1 MNILKG
7 KITAVKTNGNL
18 SLVEIDVDNIPFK
31 TIVVE
36 TPDTASYL
44 TKGNIVKVI
53 FKETEVIIGKGV
65 EHAVSMQ
72 NKIVGKI
79 LTIENGELLS
89 KLTIDIGVGK
99 IVSIITTNAVQELR
113 LQVDEKITA
122 MIKTNEI
129 MLSE

>member
-18 SLVEIDVDNIPFK
+18 SLVEIDVDNISFK

-89 KLTIDIGVGK
+89 KLTIDIGVGN

>member
-7 KITAVKTNGNL
+7 KIIAVKTNGNL
-18 SLVEIDVDNIPFK
+18 SLVEIDVDNISFK

-89 KLTIDIGVGK
+89 KLTIDIGIGN

>member
-7 KITAVKTNGNL
+7 KITAIKANGTL
-18 SLVEIDVDNIPFK
+18 SLVEIYVDNTPFK

-72 NKIVGKI
+72 NKVIGKI
-79 LTIENGELLS
+79 ITIENGELLS
-89 KLTIDIGVGK
+89 KLTINIGIDN
-99 IVSIITTNAVQELR
+99 IVSIITKNAVDELQ
-113 LQVDEKITA
+113 LSVDEEITA